1 MARKHTVYLGIDPG
15 ASGAIVALEI
25 GGEVLATI
33 KNSET
38 PTDIADWLAEQVAN
52 KRAYAMIEKVHAMPK
67 QGVSSTF
74 KFGTSYGFLLGLL
87 VANKIQWREV
97 TPQVW
102 QREMHCLSQG
112 DKNRT
117 KQAAQARFPLQK
129 VTHAIADALLIA
141 DLCRNVAVYKSQPRS
156 AGCPKF

>member
-25 GGEVLATI
+25 GGEVVSLI

-38 PTDIADWLAEQVAN
+38 PADVAAWLREQVSD
-52 KRAYAMIEKVHAMPK
+52 KRAYAFIEKVHAMPQ

-74 KFGTSYGFLLGLL
+74 KFGTSYGFLVGLL
-87 VANKIQWREV
+87 VANQVQYHEV

-102 QREMHCLSQG
+102 QREMHCLSKG

-141 DLCRNVAVYKSQPRS
+141 DLCRHVHVYKSQPRS

>member
-1 MARKHTVYLGIDPG
+1 MRKQLIYLGIDPG
-15 ASGAIVALEI
+15 ASGAIAALEI
-25 GGEVLATI
+25 GGEVVGLV

-38 PTDIADWLAEQVAN
+38 PADVAAWLRDTVKD
-52 KRAYAMIEKVHAMPK
+52 KRAYACIEKVHAMPK

-74 KFGTSYGFLLGLL
+74 KFGQSYGFLVGLL
-87 VANKIQWREV
+87 VANQVQYAEV
-97 TPQVW
+97 TPQAW
-102 QREMHCLSQG
+102 QREMHCLSKG

-117 KQAAQARFPLQK
+117 KQAAQARFPLEK

-141 DLCRNVAVYKSQPRS
+141 DLCRNVHVYKSQPRS

>member
-1 MARKHTVYLGIDPG
+1 MRKPPVYIGIDPG
-15 ASGAIVALEI
+15 ASGAIAALEI
-25 GGEVLATI
+25 GGEVVSLI

-38 PTDIADWLAEQVAN
+38 PADIAAWLRDVVKD
-52 KRAYAMIEKVHAMPK
+52 KRAYACIEKVHAMPK

-87 VANKIQWREV
+87 VANQVQYHEIA
-97 TPQVW
+97 PQVW
-102 QREMHCLSQG
+102 QREMHCLSKG

-117 KQAAQARFPLQK
+117 KQAAQARFPLEK

-141 DLCRNVAVYKSQPRS
+141 DVCRQCHVYKLQPRS